1 MDLIALYGTDKPP
14 RLSQVLRAGDAQV
27 TLDTGQLR
35 HLRMGG
41 VEAIRAVSFLVRDRD
56 WGTVEPHI
64 TDLTVK
70 EGRVTYAARYDL
82 GGGSL
87 TAQVAL
93 TLTPASLTAEVVA
106 VAHGTVETAQA
117 SPCCTRSRAWP
128 APRSWSGT
136 PRESRRRIFPP

>member
-14 RLSQVLRAGDAQV
+14 RPSRVLRAGDAQV
-27 TLDTGQLR
+27 TLDAGQLR

-41 VEAIRAVSFLVRDRD
+41 IEAIRAVSFLVRDRD

-64 TDLTVK
+64 TDLTVN

-93 TLTPASLTAEVVA
+93 TLRLLGGLTTSEL
-106 VAHGTVETAQA
+106 AHAFLVPEPTMGQ
-117 SPCCTRSRAWP
+117 RLSRANEYRYDT
-128 APRSWSGT
+128 AVHG
-136 PRESRRRIFPP
+136 E